1 MRKLPVYP
9 CCDGNFT
16 FADNG
21 EYPTPFHLLP
31 PQTAWRMAAGLNDA
45 ERTQMGLSYERTQDL
60 QGQLNLC
67 LDGEAVCG
75 MLDGQCFDA
84 EELRKFADS
93 NSKPLNK
100 AALAK
105 ALTPV
110 ISARQAA
117 CNLERFERLIEAVQ
131 KLGHQLP
138 ESQVRVWMAE
148 EWREAEVV
156 LSYPQEYALWYQHI
170 TLITDALSLCDSIC
184 VECMGDRV
192 QVCFGVDDC
201 VAAE

>member
-9 CCDGNFT
+9 CCNGSFT

-31 PQTAWRMAAGLNDA
+31 PQTSWRLAAGLTDA
-45 ERTQMGLSYERTQDL
+45 ERNQMGLSYESVAEL
-60 QGQLNLC
+60 PGQLSLC
-67 LDGEAVCG
+67 LDGEVVCS
-75 MLDGQCFDA
+75 MLDGLCFDA
-84 EELRKFADS
+84 EELRRFAA
-93 NSKPLNK
+93 NSKALNK
-100 AALAK
+100 EALTK
-105 ALTPV
+105 ALTPA

-117 CNLERFERLIEAVQ
+117 CKRERFERLIEAVQ

-138 ESQVRVWMAE
+138 ESRVRVWMAE
-148 EWREAEVV
+148 EYRDAEVA

-170 TLITDALSLCDSIC
+170 TLITDALSLCDSVG
-184 VECMGDRV
+184 VECMDNRV

-201 VAAE
+201 AAAK